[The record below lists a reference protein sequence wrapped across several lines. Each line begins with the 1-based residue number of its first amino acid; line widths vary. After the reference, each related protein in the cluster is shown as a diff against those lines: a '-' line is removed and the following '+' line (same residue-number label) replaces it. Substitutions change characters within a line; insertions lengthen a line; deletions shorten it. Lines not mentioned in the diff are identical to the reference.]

1 VSRTLKG
8 VMETHC
14 AADDVTMSKDQVA
27 HDTDELIEDPED
39 AEKLS
44 YYSPS
49 DEEVGEAEQK

>member
-1 VSRTLKG
+1 
-8 VMETHC
+8 METHC